1 MRKEIQILSKYT
13 KRADVKVCKEN
24 VNICMGSFFFIS
36 SISSLYFF
44 QM

>member
-1 MRKEIQILSKYT
+1 MRKEIQILSKHT

-24 VNICMGSFFFIS
+24 VNICMGSFFYF
-36 SISSLYFF
+36 LYIFTIFF